1 MKSVYFIYEKNGKA
15 KLLTV
20 LSAKRAIAVAALRR
34 FASKTPKE
42 VYLLDAVK
50 HKIVVTLKA

>member
-20 LSAKRAIAVAALRR
+20 LNAQRAIAVDALRR

-42 VYLLDAVK
+42 VYLLDIVK
-50 HKIVVTLKA
+50 HEVVARLNA